1 MVVQIR
7 LEWYN
12 INQASLDLIL
22 N

>member
-12 INQASLDLIL
+12 INQAGLDFIL